1 MYLHDTIYGHVTL
14 PDELTHIIDT
24 VPFQRLR
31 YIKQLG
37 LVHYLYPGAQHTR
50 FEHSLGVAYLCYNLM
65 TKLQLKQ
72 PELNITNR
80 DVLLIS
86 IAGLIHDIGHACFS
100 HFFDDKLME
109 NTHILPKD
117 HINYELRIHESRSEY
132 IFENI
137 VKENNLSYT
146 DEEIKL
152 ICSYVNPKKHGINKD
167 TVISNKFRYEIVS
180 NYISGFDCDKLDYLV
195 RDSYYLGNTIN
206 LNVLSLLD
214 NAIIINDSIC
224 YPKHMMLD
232 VYSVY
237 HSRFIFHKKYYG
249 NNITRG
255 IEYMIYD
262 AMLQSTYFNN
272 IADILNTDQF
282 YKFTDNILQLML
294 TSDEPCSEIIKN
306 IFERK
311 IYRATNEVT
320 ISIDDEQFLNEIM
333 DKVKLFIEYNN
344 ITKDFVFDIV
354 KIHYGK
360 GKHNPIKYINFYK
373 KVKDKYKLI
382 DNNDRLD
389 KVSPRCYE
397 EIMFRIFVKHDK
409 PENIVYTNLK
419 SNNILFD
426 DNVLN
431 GTISAETLSE
441 LITFAINDYINSN
454 YNINRKYINVL
465 TQQISS
471 FDKVQLSNK
480 S

>member
-1 MYLHDTIYGHVTL
+1 MYLHDTIYGHITL
-14 PDELTHIIDT
+14 PDELISIIDT

-80 DVLLIS
+80 DILLIS

-109 NTHILPKD
+109 NEYIMPKD
-117 HINYELRIHESRSEY
+117 HKNYELRIHEARSEY
-132 IFENI
+132 IFEKI
-137 VKENNLSYT
+137 VKDNNLNYT
-146 DEEIKL
+146 DDEIKL
-152 ICSYVNPKKHGINKD
+152 VCAYVNPKKHGIGKD
-167 TVISNKFRYEIVS
+167 TIIENKFRYEIVS

-214 NAIIINDSIC
+214 NAIVINDSIC
-224 YPKHMMLD
+224 YPKDMILD

-237 HSRFIFHKKYYG
+237 HSRFVFHKKYYG

-262 AMLQSTYFNN
+262 AMVQSSCFNN

-282 YKFTDNILQLML
+282 YNFTDNILQVML
-294 TSDEPCSEIIKN
+294 TSNELSSNIIKN

-311 IYRATNEVT
+311 IYRATNEIT
-320 ISIDDEQFLNEIM
+320 ISIEDEHFLGKIM
-333 DKVKLFIEYNN
+333 DKVKLFLGKNN
-344 ITKDFVFDIV
+344 ISKDFAFDIV

-373 KVKDKYKLI
+373 KVKDNYKLI
-382 DNNDRLD
+382 DNNDMLD

-397 EIMFRIFVKHDK
+397 EIMFRIFVKNDDPDK
-409 PENIVYTNLK
+409 LIYNNLQ
-419 SNNILFD
+419 SYNILFD
-426 DNVLN
+426 EKVLDGN
-431 GTISAETLSE
+431 ISAETLSE
-441 LITFAINDYINSN
+441 LITFAINDYIT
-454 YNINRKYINVL
+454 V
-465 TQQISS
+465 
-471 FDKVQLSNK
+471 K
-480 S
+480 SKSK